1 MTFFFP
7 NTDNLI
13 RALLEGKQLSLVS
26 RRRKTK
32 DAPMVTE
39 SRPLVHII
47 EKKDA
52 FWGLSQE
59 ESMPHTGI
67 RGTLPFVQLF
77 FCATNVK
84 ELFGQWYDAQKVLQ
98 LLPSYRYESFS
109 FELSSRWIPLWDS
122 QKGEAGISEVVRA
135 IDEGRVL
142 RVAMLDAEDV
152 WNFHPVSLATY
163 NETEEFEVHTACIAY
178 PFFFRSPEELTDIMR
193 KSNVAFP
200 RTFQEYK
207 GESLSWKQMQTWP
220 SFYAL
225 SSKGTYYNAFDI
237 PRGTSQSY
245 KRMVLFSS

>member
-1 MTFFFP
+1 MTSFFP
-7 NTDNLI
+7 DTDNLI
-13 RALLEGKQLSLVS
+13 HALLEGKQLSVVS
-26 RRRKTK
+26 RRRKTGE
-32 DAPMVTE
+32 ASAITE
-39 SRPLVHII
+39 SRPLIHII

-59 ESMPHTGI
+59 ESTPHAGI
-67 RGTLPFVQLF
+67 RGALPLVQLS
-77 FCATNVK
+77 FCATNVR

-98 LLPSYRYESFS
+98 LFPSYRYESFT
-109 FELSSRWIPLWDS
+109 FELSSLWTPLWDS
-122 QKGEAGISEVVRA
+122 QKEEGEFSEVVRV
-135 IDEGRVL
+135 IDEGRML

-163 NETEEFEVHTACIAY
+163 DETEKFEVYTSCVAY
-178 PFFFRSPEELTDIMR
+178 PFFFRSPEELSDIMR

-207 GESLSWKQMQTWP
+207 GESLSWKQVQTWP